1 MNYEDFEKINNMYK
15 AKGLRCYKIQCRDGT
30 VYFSNTLEYYDSVAN
45 VVEKVVKG
53 EYCLV
58 NPQKLRRT
66 KYFKEQY
73 PTDSIN

>member
-1 MNYEDFEKINNMYK
+1 M
-15 AKGLRCYKIQCRDGT
+15 
-30 VYFSNTLEYYDSVAN
+30 SNKNLQKKDIKMDKKVVEYYDSVAN

>member
-1 MNYEDFEKINNMYK
+1 MNYEYFEKINNRYK

-30 VYFSNTLEYYDSVAN
+30 VYFSNILEYYDSVAN

-66 KYFKEQY
+66 KYFKEQ
-73 PTDSIN
+73 